1 MMIAT
6 SSILRSFWCHR
17 RDNMFEKRGA
27 LEYTVAT
34 VSLRQDHVAFA
45 VSGYNFQLLEMKSKT
60 LKCNSKI
67 ILSYI

>member
-1 MMIAT
+1 MILCYLT
-6 SSILRSFWCHR
+6 WPMICHLS
-17 RDNMFEKRGA
+17 NMFERRGA
-27 LEYTVAT
+27 LEYTIAT
-34 VSLRQDHVAFA
+34 VSLRQGNVAFA

>member
-1 MMIAT
+1 
-6 SSILRSFWCHR
+6 
-17 RDNMFEKRGA
+17 MFERRGA
-27 LEYTVAT
+27 LEYTIAT
-34 VSLRQDHVAFA
+34 VSLRQGNVAFA